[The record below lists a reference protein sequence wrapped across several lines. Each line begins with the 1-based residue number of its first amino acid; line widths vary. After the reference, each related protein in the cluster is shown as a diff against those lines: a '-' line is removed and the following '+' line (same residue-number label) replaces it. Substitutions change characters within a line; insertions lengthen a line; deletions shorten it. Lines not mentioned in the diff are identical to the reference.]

1 MQCRIPKR
9 NIGKGICSNDQNQD
23 LGCTRYVVVHEAPTV
38 RLAQLDIYFAVQQ
51 PKEEALEDVEADQE
65 VQDEDDGDYERAKW
79 GELRNARID
88 QMCDMGLCHYGGIWL
103 LRC

>member
-1 MQCRIPKR
+1 MQCRISER
-9 NIGKGICSNDQNQD
+9 DIDKGICSNDQNQD

-51 PKEEALEDVEADQE
+51 PQEAALEDVEADQE
-65 VQDEDDGDYERAKW
+65 VQDEDGDYEPAKW
-79 GELRNARID
+79 GELRDARID
-88 QMCDMGLCHYGGIWL
+88 QMCNMGLCHYGGIWL